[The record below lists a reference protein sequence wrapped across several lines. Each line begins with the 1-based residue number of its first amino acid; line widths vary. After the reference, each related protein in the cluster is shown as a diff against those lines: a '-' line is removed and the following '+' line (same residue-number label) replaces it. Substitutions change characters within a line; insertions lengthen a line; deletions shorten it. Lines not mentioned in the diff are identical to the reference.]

1 MSEQRGEAGPSLAG
15 GSGGSRLKQLAQEG
29 QSVWLDFIDRG
40 FLEAGKLKLLIDEDG
55 LTGVTSNPSIFEKA
69 IGHTDAYD
77 EQLATDLKRED
88 KGVVESYEALAI
100 TDIKTTADL
109 LMPIYQESGTDGFVS
124 IEVSPEHAADT
135 QATIAEARRLWQRID
150 RPNLMVKVPGTE
162 AGLPAIRQLIE
173 EGINVNVTLLFAVER
188 YKEVL
193 EAFISG
199 LEDRANRGHS
209 VDQVAGVAS
218 FFVSR
223 IDAMIDDEIDTR
235 VAKGDPAADA
245 LQGLKGKVAIA
256 NAKIAYQ
263 HYLKVVHS
271 GRWRILADKGALPQ
285 RLLWA
290 STGTKNTA
298 YSDVLYVESLIGRD
312 TVNTIPPKTI
322 DAFRDHGTVRPTLT
336 ENVEGAKHTLAEA
349 KRLGVNLDKV
359 TSRLVDAGV
368 RQFSDAGRALLQA
381 VEGKRSELLGTQ
393 IGS

>member
-1 MSEQRGEAGPSLAG
+1 MSEQRGETAPSLAPR
-15 GSGGSRLKQLAQEG
+15 SGGSRLKQLAQEG

-40 FLEAGKLKLLIDEDG
+40 FLKAGKLKRLIDEDG
-55 LTGVTSNPSIFEKA
+55 VTGVTSNPSIFEKA

-88 KGVVESYEALAI
+88 KGVLESYEALAI
-100 TDIKTTADL
+100 ADIQTAADL
-109 LMPIYQESGTDGFVS
+109 LMPTHRGSGTDGFVS

-135 QATIAEARRLWQRID
+135 QATIEEARRLWQRID

-193 EAFISG
+193 EAYISG
-199 LEDRANRGHS
+199 LENRANRGRS
-209 VDQVAGVAS
+209 IDQVAGVAS

-223 IDAMIDDEIDTR
+223 IDTMIDDAIDMR
-235 VAKGDPAADA
+235 VARGDPAADA
-245 LQGLKGKVAIA
+245 LLGLKGKIAIA

-263 HYLKVVHS
+263 HYLEVVHS

-290 STGTKNTA
+290 STGTKNPA
-298 YSDVLYVESLIGRD
+298 YSDVLYVEELIGRD
-312 TVNTIPPKTI
+312 TVNTVPPKTI
-322 DAFRDHGTVRPTLT
+322 DAFRDHGTARPTLT
-336 ENVEGAKHTLAEA
+336 ENVEDAKRILADA
-349 KRLGVNLDKV
+349 KRLGVNLDQV
-359 TSRLVDAGV
+359 TSQLVDAGV
-368 RQFSDAGRALLQA
+368 RQFSEAGRALLQA
-381 VEGKRSELLGTQ
+381 VEGKRSELLDTHVG
-393 IGS
+393 